1 MGSVSGAAIVT
12 RQHMVRPGI
21 VSRILRGRHATWTCR
36 NCMSQTESRWL
47 EEVTRLSGAPSNRW
61 RLYTGGRLQLLC
73 SRTSLAPPHLACYS
87 VQLRLWS
94 VSDLASCGTFR
105 APANLGR
112 LLSLTPGDGAR
123 RKTGL
128 GGSTQSHPLTAPCPL
143 LLGRIEARPSQRTW
157 RI

>member
-73 SRTSLAPPHLACYS
+73 SRTSLAPPSFGLLQRPAPPLER
-87 VQLRLWS
+87 LRS
-94 VSDLASCGTFR
+94 
-105 APANLGR
+105 R
-112 LLSLTPGDGAR
+112 LVWYISSSSESWAV
-123 RKTGL
+123 
-128 GGSTQSHPLTAPCPL
+128 
-143 LLGRIEARPSQRTW
+143 IEPHAWRWRPSQDRLGWLHPITSTHCSLSTVAGTD
-157 RI
+157 